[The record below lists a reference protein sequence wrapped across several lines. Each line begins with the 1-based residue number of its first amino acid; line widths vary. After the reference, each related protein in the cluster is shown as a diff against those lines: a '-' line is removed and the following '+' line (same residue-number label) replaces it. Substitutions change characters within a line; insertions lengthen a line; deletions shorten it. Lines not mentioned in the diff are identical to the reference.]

1 MMPPQPPTSQD
12 RPTEYPYAPD
22 GASLL
27 VMLGMALAM
36 PVVLWALADPVRIVG
51 IAAVVGAVVLLV
63 RGARRFH
70 RADGAFHVP
79 GTGFDVEISVH
90 HSTRQ

>member
-12 RPTEYPYAPD
+12 RPTDYPLTPD
-22 GASLL
+22 TTSLL
-27 VMLGMALAM
+27 VLFGMALAM
-36 PVVLWALADPVRIVG
+36 PAVLWALVEPARLVG
-51 IAAVVGAVVLLV
+51 IAALVGAVVLLV
-63 RGARRFH
+63 RGMRRFH

-90 HSTRQ
+90 RSTRH